1 MPTDPNIIL
10 GINQDPGIHPDQLM
24 SMFDFAQK
32 VKQYKQQDETRNT
45 LKRVFTDP
53 NSIDQA
59 TGLLT
64 PQANRAVLAV
74 NPELGVRLQ
83 DASME
88 AQVKKAQLQHLQTEA
103 GKTKWDFMAKAAGAG
118 YDAYD
123 AAKAAGK
130 PEVDA
135 IAAGQAARNT
145 VAKNSGGAVGD
156 DIVDGIT
163 GSPFDPAGA
172 KALAGTNKD
181 YASAADKRIS
191 LARQDQSEK
200 ERERH
205 DSAMEANVARGQNIR
220 VETGENNKWQVLTD
234 PTHKDDKG
242 NPTQYRYNPETGQ
255 STTLDAS
262 QPYKPGGAQKI
273 GSGAAAPRSMA
284 AAAMQKYMS
293 EHPNATDEDVTNFA
307 SDYGKKI
314 KSNAAFSTGKQGDM
328 LRSFNV
334 SISHLNTLDNL
345 VDALG
350 NGDVKM
356 LNKAS
361 NAFKEQFGQAAP
373 ANFNAAKSIVGDE
386 IIKAIIGGGGALADR
401 ENAQNQ
407 IDRAESPQQL
417 KGVIK
422 TYKEL
427 MGGQLKGLKKQY
439 EDTTG
444 RKDFD
449 DRLSPETKTELGLG
463 GRPGTPKILKYDA
476 QGNLVKG

>member
-1 MPTDPNIIL
+1 
-10 GINQDPGIHPDQLM
+10 M

-32 VKQYKQQDETRNT
+32 VKQYRQQDATRNT
-45 LKRVFTDP
+45 LKSVFTDP
-53 NSIDQA
+53 NSVDPT
-59 TGLLT
+59 TGLPN
-64 PQANRAVLAV
+64 PQAIRKVMQV
-74 NPELGVRLQ
+74 DPGMGIKLQ
-83 DASME
+83 DASLE
-88 AQVKKAQLQHLQTEA
+88 ARIKNMQAQHYQTEV
-103 GKTKWDFMAKAAGAG
+103 GKTKFDFMSQVAGAG
-118 YDAYD
+118 VDAYQ
-123 AAKAAGK
+123 AAKDAGK
-130 PEVDA
+130 SEQDA
-135 IAAGQAARNT
+135 ISAGQAARNSA
-145 VAKNSGGAVGD
+145 AKNGGGIVGD
-156 DIVDGIT
+156 DVVDGIT
-163 GSPFDPAGA
+163 GSPFDPNGA
-172 KALAGTNKD
+172 KALAGTNKEWV
-181 YASAADKRIS
+181 SSSDKRAA
-191 LARQDQSEK
+191 LARGDKAEA

-205 DSAMEANVARGQNIR
+205 DTAMEANVARGQNIR

-262 QPYKPGGAQKI
+262 QLYKPGGAQKL
-273 GSGAAAPRSMA
+273 GGGGAAPRSMA
-284 AAAMQKYMS
+284 AAAMQKFMS

-350 NGDVKM
+350 NGDVK
-356 LNKAS
+356 LINKAS
-361 NAFKEQFGQAAP
+361 NTFKEQFGQAAP

-449 DRLSPETKTELGLG
+449 DRLSPETKQELGLG
-463 GRPGTPKILKYDA
+463 GKSDHSKMSDAELKKML
-476 QGNLVKG
+476 GIP